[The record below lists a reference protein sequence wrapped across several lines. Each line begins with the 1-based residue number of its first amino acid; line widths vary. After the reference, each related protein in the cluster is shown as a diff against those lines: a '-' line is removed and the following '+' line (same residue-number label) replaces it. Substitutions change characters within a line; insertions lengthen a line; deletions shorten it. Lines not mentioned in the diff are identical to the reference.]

1 MLLGQALKARD
12 QVTKK
17 KKHAVVFDLVVASM
31 GYPSHD
37 PTLAD
42 EDTIFCKFE

>member
-1 MLLGQALKARD
+1 MLLGQVLRTRD

-17 KKHAVVFDLVVASM
+17 HVVVFDLVMTSM

-42 EDTIFCKFE
+42 EDTNFCKFE

>member
-1 MLLGQALKARD
+1 MLLGQALRARD
-12 QVTKK
+12 QVTK
-17 KKHAVVFDLVVASM
+17 KKHAVVFDLVVTSM

-37 PTLAD
+37 PTLAN